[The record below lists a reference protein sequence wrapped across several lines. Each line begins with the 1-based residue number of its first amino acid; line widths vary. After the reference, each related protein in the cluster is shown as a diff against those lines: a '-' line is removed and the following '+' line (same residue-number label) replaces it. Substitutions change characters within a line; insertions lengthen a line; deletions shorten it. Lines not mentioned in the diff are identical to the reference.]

1 MLYNI
6 ITGINAFLWGWP
18 FIIFIISI
26 GIYFMYASRCFPIF
40 HFYHIIKHTICSLW
54 SPESKETFS
63 KRKGTVS
70 PIEAG
75 CIAIGGAVG
84 CTAIGG
90 VATAVATGGPGGD
103 FLDVGLGRT
112 RYDYQVCRNLSGL
125 LLSL

>member
-63 KRKGTVS
+63 KREGTVS

-90 VATAVATGGPGGD
+90 VATAVATGGQGGR
-103 FLDVGLGRT
+103 F
-112 RYDYQVCRNLSGL
+112 SGCG
-125 LLSL
+125 SGPYSV